1 MRKDK
6 TTVERART
14 LRAEQTAVEAKLWQ
28 HLRNRQLN
36 NMKFVR
42 QEPIAPY
49 IVDFVCRA
57 QKLVIEFDGS
67 THETPEELAHDSA
80 RTAFL
85 VEQGYRVIR
94 FRNEDIFGDLQPVLD
109 EIMRHL
115 VQVPPHPPTHLRS
128 RAPTLSPKG
137 EGMRPQL
144 PSHSIAP
151 NGIWL
156 DRVATAEWCF

>member
-49 IVDFVCRA
+49 IADFVCRA
-57 QKLVIEFDGS
+57 QKLVIEIDGS

-94 FRNEDIFGDLQPVLD
+94 FRNEDIFGDLEPVLD

-115 VQVPPHPPTHLRS
+115 V
-128 RAPTLSPKG
+128 
-137 EGMRPQL
+137 
-144 PSHSIAP
+144 
-151 NGIWL
+151 
-156 DRVATAEWCF
+156 